1 MLDDGSQAQEN
12 SFIYVSE
19 CYAPAILNFI
29 NRCVVISDL
38 FFYRFY
44 AFVFCLIG
52 VICLYMWNLKFE
64 FGLIANLCRAEF
76 M

>member
-1 MLDDGSQAQEN
+1 MIPYL
-12 SFIYVSE
+12 
-19 CYAPAILNFI
+19 
-29 NRCVVISDL
+29 VISDL